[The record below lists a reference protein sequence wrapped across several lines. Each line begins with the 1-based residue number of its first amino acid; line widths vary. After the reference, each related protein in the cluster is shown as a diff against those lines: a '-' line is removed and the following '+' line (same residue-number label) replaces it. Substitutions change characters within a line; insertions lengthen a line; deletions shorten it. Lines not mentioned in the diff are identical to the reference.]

1 MKSITIKGN
10 TLIKDIEQKL
20 QLILQIS
27 CKITNLV

>member
-10 TLIKDIEQKL
+10 TFVKDIEQKL
-20 QLILQIS
+20 QLTLQIS